1 METGR
6 FTSRRLVDLYL
17 ERIEQVDRSGPA
29 LRSVIEINPEA
40 QAIADR
46 LDAERK
52 ATGPRGPLHGI
63 PVLIKDNIDTAD
75 RMMTTAGSLALE
87 GSIASRDAFVVE
99 RLRAAGV
106 VILGKTNLSEWANF
120 RSDEVIQR
128 MERTR
133 RADPEPV
140 RARPQS
146 VRVQFGD
153 GRGDRGQPRGDRRR
167 HRDRRID
174 RLSFFG
180 ERTGRHQAHASAW

>member
-1 METGR
+1 MQTGR

-87 GSIASRDAFVVE
+87 GSIATPRCVC
-99 RLRAAGV
+99 R
-106 VILGKTNLSEWANF
+106 
-120 RSDEVIQR
+120 
-128 MERTR
+128 RT
-133 RADPEPV
+133 V
-140 RARPQS
+140 ARG
-146 VRVQFGD
+146 R
-153 GRGDRGQPRGDRRR
+153 RGDSRQDQP
-167 HRDRRID
+167 
-174 RLSFFG
+174 
-180 ERTGRHQAHASAW
+180 E